1 MKLINLVNIVSFSAL
16 STDKELCLEVQT
28 CLISAGLLNE
38 VDLTGNYNDKT
49 VNALVQF
56 KRINKL
62 TGGNWIGP
70 TTAAALLKAKPLE
83 LVTRKQAEYVYQNK
97 LTDAQFVDL
106 NNCCRTFDIT
116 SKEDIR
122 IFLAQTGHESGG
134 LRYMK
139 EIGSSK
145 YFTDNYEWR
154 DDLGNNQAGDGAR
167 YPGVSPLQMT
177 GRANYQ
183 AFANYIGDQRV
194 MEGVDYVAERYGFQP
209 SGFWW
214 VQNKVSEKIIKG
226 ATITQISALVNTG
239 SMNTSPS
246 KINGLEERIYYY
258 KRAQEVI

>member
-56 KRINKL
+56 KRNNKL
-62 TGGNWIGP
+62 TGGNALGP
-70 TTAAALLKAKPLE
+70 TTAKALLKAKPSE
-83 LVTRKQAEYVYQNK
+83 IVTRKQAEYVYQTK
-97 LTDAQFVDL
+97 LTDALFLDL
-106 NNCCRTFDIT
+106 NRCLRTFGIIT
-116 SKEDIR
+116 KEDIHQ
-122 IFLAQTGHESGG
+122 FLCQTAHESGG
-134 LRYMK
+134 LKYMK
-139 EIGSSK
+139 EIGSYR

-154 DDLGNNQAGDGAR
+154 EDLGNVYAGDGAL
-167 YPGVSPLQMT
+167 YPGISPLQIT

-183 AFANYIGDQRV
+183 AFADYIGDPRV
-194 MEGVDYVAERYGFQP
+194 MEGADYVAKHYGFQP

-239 SMNTSPS
+239 SMNTPPS
-246 KINGLEERIYYY
+246 RINGLEERIYYY
-258 KRAQEVI
+258 KRAQKVI